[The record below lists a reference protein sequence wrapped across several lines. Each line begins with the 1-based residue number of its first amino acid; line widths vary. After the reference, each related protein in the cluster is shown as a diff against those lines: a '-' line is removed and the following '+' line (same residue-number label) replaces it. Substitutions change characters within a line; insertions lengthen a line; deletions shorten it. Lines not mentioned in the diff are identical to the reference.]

1 MRLNT
6 LFLSLFLTMIF
17 SLNAY
22 CQADRDT
29 LNSSPKLVVITTNS
43 GGQFMGTIVKQD
55 AREILI
61 ETKDKGQIVIPK
73 YEIKEMH
80 ELKAREINGRGEYIP
95 EEIFATRYFITTNG
109 LPLEKGENYV
119 LWNLYGP
126 EIHFGVA
133 DNFSLGLM
141 TSWVGIPIIGSA
153 KYTFNITEK
162 VNFGLGTLAGFGSW
176 AAPDFVVALPYGALT
191 IGDRRSNINFSGGYG
206 MAAYEDYSGGA
217 TLFSIGAIAKIGKNT
232 SFVFDSFFYVE
243 DNAGSNN
250 GVYGIM
256 IPGIRVQGR
265 HDSAFQFGFS
275 GLYGE
280 GEFVPVPIPMLGWFK
295 KI

>member
-1 MRLNT
+1 MRFHSIVLIISLG
-6 LFLSLFLTMIF
+6 LFGSSVVLG
-17 SLNAY
+17 
-22 CQADRDT
+22 QADRGTLDT
-29 LNSSPKLVVITTNS
+29 SPQLFIITTNS
-43 GGQFMGTIVKQD
+43 GGQFIGTILKQD

-61 ETKDKGQIVIPK
+61 ETKDKGQVVIPK
-73 YEIKEMH
+73 YEVKDMH
-80 ELKAREINGRGEYIP
+80 EIKAREVNGNGDYIP

-109 LPLEKGENYV
+109 LPMEKGESYV

-133 DNFSLGLM
+133 KNFSLGLM
-141 TSWVGIPIIGSA
+141 TSWVGIPIVGSA
-153 KYTFNITEK
+153 KYTFNISEK

-206 MAAYEDYSGGA
+206 MAAYDGYSGGA
-217 TLFSIGAIAKIGKNT
+217 TLFSIGAIAKLGKNT

-243 DNAGSNN
+243 DNAGSSN
-250 GVYGIM
+250 GVYGIL
-256 IPGIRVQGR
+256 IPGVRVHGKN
-265 HDSAFQFGFS
+265 DGAFQFGFS

-280 GEFVPVPIPMLGWFK
+280 GQFVPVPVPMLGWFK
-295 KI
+295 KL